1 MALAGV
7 VVEECDHVS
16 PEDDVLC
23 HHRSIKDKIHFV
35 LTSRGSKAPD
45 GSTANQK
52 SAITL
57 SLSEQYWVML
67 EGKN

>member
-7 VVEECDHVS
+7 VVEECDRVS

-23 HHRSIKDKIHFV
+23 HHRSIRDKV

-45 GSTANQK
+45 GSTENQK